1 MFSEIKPKSCSYGCG
16 VEIYWN
22 VEENTYFEL
31 YSRKKH
37 ICPNRIAYN
46 NNNYKK
52 PSAIN
57 PPTYAMK
64 PKYYNDNK
72 ISDLSNN
79 NKQQSTK
86 PKMDNS
92 LELLI
97 GNIQDIQKQY
107 EALSDIVRDLGG
119 KVHGSQRGD
128 RESKSGLIDLMVY
141 YEVPQGKRE
150 EVKQRLKNYVLTV
163 NSS

>member
-46 NNNYKK
+46 NNKK

-64 PKYYNDNK
+64 PKYYD
-72 ISDLSNN
+72 N
-79 NKQQSTK
+79 NKQQATK

-97 GNIQDIQKQY
+97 GTIQNIQKQY
-107 EALSDIVRDLGG
+107 EVLSDIVRDLGG

-128 RESKSGLIDLMVY
+128 RESKTGLIDLMVY
-141 YEVPQGKRE
+141 YEVPLGQRE
-150 EVKQRLKNYVLTV
+150 EVKRKFNDFVLSIITRT
-163 NSS
+163 N

>member
-46 NNNYKK
+46 NNNKK

-79 NKQQSTK
+79 NKQQATK

-97 GNIQDIQKQY
+97 GTIQNIQKQY

-128 RESKSGLIDLMVY
+128 RDSKSGLMDLMVY

>member
-1 MFSEIKPKSCSYGCG
+1 
-16 VEIYWN
+16 
-22 VEENTYFEL
+22 
-31 YSRKKH
+31 
-37 ICPNRIAYN
+37 
-46 NNNYKK
+46 
-52 PSAIN
+52 
-57 PPTYAMK
+57 MK

-79 NKQQSTK
+79 NKQQATK

-97 GNIQDIQKQY
+97 GTIQNIQKQY

-128 RESKSGLIDLMVY
+128 RV
-141 YEVPQGKRE
+141 
-150 EVKQRLKNYVLTV
+150 
-163 NSS
+163 